1 MADYKCCDC
10 GMGVKGIVCSNCSSE
25 LEHATLVKDDGSEVQ
40 VSQCPNGCGM
50 IKSPMCHGHDMDLSL
65 IHI

>member
-25 LEHATLVKDDGSEVQ
+25 LEQ
-40 VSQCPNGCGM
+40 
-50 IKSPMCHGHDMDLSL
+50 IKSPMCHNHDMDVVEPKE
-65 IHI
+65 